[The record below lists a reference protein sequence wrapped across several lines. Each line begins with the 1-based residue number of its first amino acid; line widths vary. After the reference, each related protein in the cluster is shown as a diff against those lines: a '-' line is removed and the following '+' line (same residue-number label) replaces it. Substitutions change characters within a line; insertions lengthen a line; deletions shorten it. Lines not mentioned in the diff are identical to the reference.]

1 MDGHMSIV
9 ETLSPSL
16 SGKQRRH
23 LRGLAHDLK
32 PIVWVGQNGISDGL
46 VENFEAALLAHE
58 LVKVKVHDK
67 DDLDDAAKAL
77 HEATGAELAQVI
89 GKTLIFYREHPEKP
103 QIKLPA

>member
-1 MDGHMSIV
+1 MDVTMSIV
-9 ETLSPSL
+9 DTLSPDL

-46 VENFEAALLAHE
+46 IDNLEAALIAHE

-67 DDLDDAAKAL
+67 DDIESAAKAL
-77 HEATGAELAQVI
+77 HEATGAQLAQVI
-89 GKTLIFYREHPEKP
+89 GKMLVFYREHPEKP
-103 QIKLPA
+103 AIKLPA